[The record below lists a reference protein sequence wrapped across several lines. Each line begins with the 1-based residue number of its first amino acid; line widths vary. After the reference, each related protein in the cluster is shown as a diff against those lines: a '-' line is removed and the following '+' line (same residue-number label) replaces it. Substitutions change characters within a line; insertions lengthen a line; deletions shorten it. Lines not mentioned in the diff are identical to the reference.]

1 MRNRWRKLIK
11 TMSMS
16 KRFSIQELEPQPCS
30 FHHKVRA
37 PSPAFAWLKCEREQD
52 KDCNAVLNSVNVTGR
67 DGSLF
72 GSESRYVRLSLVKN
86 DDDFDLLLQRLQML
100 VSQENTVDS
109 EIHVPQNETMG
120 SMATT
125 RLNASYNWDQ
135 VSSKYNL
142 EELATHFLDEATM
155 PTYI

>member
-1 MRNRWRKLIK
+1 
-11 TMSMS
+11 MSMS

-30 FHHKVRA
+30 FHQKVRA
-37 PSPAFAWLKCEREQD
+37 PSPAFAWFKCEREED

-100 VSQENTVDS
+100 VSQENTDN
-109 EIHVPQNETMG
+109 IKIMPQNETMG

-135 VSSKYNL
+135 VNSKYNL

-155 PTYI
+155 SSYI